1 MANVVGIAA
10 EQLQQIVMR
19 IERLEEEKKGIADD
33 IKEVYAEAKSNGFD
47 VKILRQ
53 VIRLRKMDKA
63 ALQEQ
68 DALLELYRD
77 ALDMTP
83 DEAAETTAPRAATSP
98 SPGAAAATY
107 AAASASATLEARISE
122 PPAPRRRGG
131 QPRKKKQKGPTKRAV
146 ALAERVRVAG
156 ALHVEHTRAGRE
168 RYYWPDGTEYE
179 PGPVFR
185 ECLRRDMIVPVG
197 DGMFGTT
204 QTYVAPA
211 QRVTP

>member
-10 EQLQQIVMR
+10 EQLQTIVMR

-83 DEAAETTAPRAATSP
+83 DDT
-98 SPGAAAATY
+98 AAAA
-107 AAASASATLEARISE
+107 E
-122 PPAPRRRGG
+122 
-131 QPRKKKQKGPTKRAV
+131 
-146 ALAERVRVAG
+146 
-156 ALHVEHTRAGRE
+156 
-168 RYYWPDGTEYE
+168 
-179 PGPVFR
+179 
-185 ECLRRDMIVPVG
+185 
-197 DGMFGTT
+197 
-204 QTYVAPA
+204 
-211 QRVTP
+211 

>member
-83 DEAAETTAPRAATSP
+83 DDS
-98 SPGAAAATY
+98 SSAAAA
-107 AAASASATLEARISE
+107 E
-122 PPAPRRRGG
+122 
-131 QPRKKKQKGPTKRAV
+131 
-146 ALAERVRVAG
+146 
-156 ALHVEHTRAGRE
+156 
-168 RYYWPDGTEYE
+168 
-179 PGPVFR
+179 
-185 ECLRRDMIVPVG
+185 
-197 DGMFGTT
+197 
-204 QTYVAPA
+204 
-211 QRVTP
+211 

>member
-83 DEAAETTAPRAATSP
+83 DGT
-98 SPGAAAATY
+98 AAAA
-107 AAASASATLEARISE
+107 E
-122 PPAPRRRGG
+122 
-131 QPRKKKQKGPTKRAV
+131 
-146 ALAERVRVAG
+146 
-156 ALHVEHTRAGRE
+156 
-168 RYYWPDGTEYE
+168 
-179 PGPVFR
+179 
-185 ECLRRDMIVPVG
+185 
-197 DGMFGTT
+197 
-204 QTYVAPA
+204 
-211 QRVTP
+211 

>member
-83 DEAAETTAPRAATSP
+83 DASSSAEAAE
-98 SPGAAAATY
+98 
-107 AAASASATLEARISE
+107 
-122 PPAPRRRGG
+122 
-131 QPRKKKQKGPTKRAV
+131 
-146 ALAERVRVAG
+146 
-156 ALHVEHTRAGRE
+156 
-168 RYYWPDGTEYE
+168 
-179 PGPVFR
+179 
-185 ECLRRDMIVPVG
+185 
-197 DGMFGTT
+197 
-204 QTYVAPA
+204 
-211 QRVTP
+211 